1 MTIPRPRTSTAILLL
16 AMAAVTGCGSGSGS
30 ANPSAAPAAAAAKPA
45 AVMSA
50 APPVDPAITPVQL
63 RFADPDDKDRP
74 SQPYIDEFLRVVKE
88 ASGGAMTVDV
98 LYGAGATTSTG
109 REKIVTDKVMS
120 GDVEL
125 AIAPVR
131 AWSDAG
137 VDSVQALGAPLLIDS
152 DSLATAVATDPL
164 VQPLLDAMSDHGLVG
179 LTVWPEDLRH
189 PFAWDSTGGPL
200 LKAADFKGAS
210 IWALPSKLQTEVI
223 ETLGAK
229 AVYAENADT
238 LVADGT
244 IRGAET
250 GLASGAYT
258 LGGFPTATGDV
269 TLYPKYQ
276 VLVAEDSA
284 WSRLTPA
291 QQAVIRKA
299 ATAANKVTV
308 TRHPTDAQNAAAY
321 CQAGGR
327 VVLAGPDNV
336 ATFVKAVQPMI
347 DRMSQDPLTATA
359 IKAIQAL
366 KAATPAEGTAVA
378 CAPSISATATLT
390 PVVPGPA
397 TTLVPDGVYRLERTK
412 DELLAQGVTEVDAGN
427 NAGTWTLRVAGGTGT
442 WELDHANGSGKE
454 TCALTFTVRK
464 DRVRLVCGDHPAEW
478 MDFRWTLD
486 GDRMTMAFV
495 DSFDNLEYTQSA
507 NQAIIGGPWTKVE

>member
-1 MTIPRPRTSTAILLL
+1 MTIPRPRTSPAILLL
-16 AMAAVTGCGSGSGS
+16 AMAAVTGCS
-30 ANPSAAPAAAAAKPA
+30 AGSAAPATAPASAAAEPA
-45 AVMSA
+45 AA
-50 APPVDPAITPVQL
+50 ITTAPSVDPGITPVQL

-131 AWSDAG
+131 AWNDAG
-137 VDSVQALGAPLLIDS
+137 VTSVQALGAPLLIDN
-152 DSLATAVATDPL
+152 DALMTAVAADPL
-164 VQPLLDAMSDHGLVG
+164 VQPLLDAMGDQGLVG

-210 IWALPSKLQTEVI
+210 IWALPSRLQTEVI
-223 ETLGAK
+223 ETLGGK
-229 AVYAENADT
+229 AVFEEFPDK

-244 IRGAET
+244 LRGAET
-250 GLASGAYT
+250 GLAGGAYT
-258 LGGFPTATGDV
+258 IGGFPTATGDV

-291 QQAVIRKA
+291 QQDVIRKA
-299 ATAANKVTV
+299 AAAATKVAV
-308 TRHPTDAQNAAAY
+308 TRHPTDATNALAY

-327 VVLAGPDNV
+327 VVLAGPANV
-336 ATFVKAVQPMI
+336 ATFVTAVQPMI
-347 DRMSQDPLTATA
+347 DRMSEDPLTATA

-366 KAATPAEGTAVA
+366 KPATPAAGIAGA
-378 CAPSISATATLT
+378 CVPSISATQPLT
-390 PVVPGPA
+390 PVGPGPA
-397 TTLVPDGVYRLERTK
+397 TTLIPDGVYRLERTK
-412 DELLAQGVTEVDAGN
+412 DELTGKGVTGVDAGN
-427 NAGTWTLRVAGGTGT
+427 NAGTWTLTTSGGTGT
-442 WELDHANGSGKE
+442 WVQDHANGSGKE
-454 TCALTFTVRK
+454 TCALTFTVRT
-464 DRVRLVCGDHPAEW
+464 DRVRLVCADHPEEW
-478 MDFRWTLD
+478 MDLRWALEGDQLTMKVVDVFD
-486 GDRMTMAFV
+486 G
-495 DSFDNLEYTQSA
+495 LEYNRSYNEA
-507 NQAIIGGPWTKVE
+507 VLGGPWTKVE